1 MADNEKERWFQIAL
15 WSAAVLYA
23 WSFVIIWVGPE
34 WGFSGRLFY
43 LTGVLPAVLGVFAMS
58 TAVGLHIDIY
68 KQEE

>member
-1 MADNEKERWFQIAL
+1 
-15 WSAAVLYA
+15 
-23 WSFVIIWVGPE
+23 VIIWVGPE

-58 TAVGLHIDIY
+58 AAVGLHVDIY